1 MVNFTNTCIDTV
13 SIKKRPKIID
23 TKRGQKQGRRGICH
37 TGISSVSIIAI
48 DTRVGRQN
56 FVSIKNYQYKVCID
70 KNFIDTGAR
79 TQTLRPRIGNYQYK
93 FLLGVSLGPIRVHAR
108 NQQKSCILALFLSKI
123 AVFKKGLF
131 FDHILWKFCYEIY
144 FAAKNLILIQKTDR
158 SEVNKNRIS

>member
-1 MVNFTNTCIDTV
+1 MEIIDTVSILYRYCIDKSEDLNYRYKVCIGKFYQYMYRYSIDTV

-48 DTRVGRQN
+48 DTRVGRQK

-70 KNFIDTGAR
+70 KNLIDTGAR

-93 FLLGVSLGPIRVHAR
+93 LLYRYSIDTGSIMYR
-108 NQQKSCILALFLSKI
+108 
-123 AVFKKGLF
+123 
-131 FDHILWKFCYEIY
+131 
-144 FAAKNLILIQKTDR
+144 
-158 SEVNKNRIS
+158 